1 MEALQTLGSA
11 LGLGFLAGIRL
22 YSTVFLLGLAIRFG
36 WFHLQGPFAHL
47 GVLADWRI
55 LTAAGLA
62 GTLEFFA
69 DKVPW
74 VDSLWDTVHSV
85 IRPVG
90 AVALSLTAFG
100 DVNPAYKVI
109 LVLLSGTLALSSHS
123 TKAATHFLV
132 NHSPEPF
139 SNTALSLLEDAAVPA
154 GLWLMTTHPLAAFG
168 TMAVFIGLFAWFA
181 PKLWRLLRVL
191 AAAVAALWRRHVLNV
206 KGPGTQGVDL
216 RSDPVVFQIYGA
228 HSQLVG
234 ALPPNYL
241 RHLQQEVAGLQNAPA
256 IRCAATKSIPG
267 LRGSIGYLCTIRGE
281 LLFIT
286 FRHLRFRSFRI
297 PLAGIQ
303 RVDFDQNILLD
314 RLWLH
319 EGDRVLSFDVFKA
332 PLEGRVP
339 VANMAAAGR

>member
-22 YSTVFLLGLAIRFG
+22 YTTVFLLGLAIRFG
-36 WFHLQGPFAHL
+36 WFPLHGPFAHL
-47 GVLADWRI
+47 GILADWRI

-74 VDSLWDTVHSV
+74 VDSLWDTVHTV

-100 DVNPAYKVI
+100 DVDPAYKVI

-123 TKAATHFLV
+123 TKAATRFLA

-139 SNTALSLLEDAAVPA
+139 SNIALSMVEDAAVPA
-154 GLWLMTTHPLAAFG
+154 GLWLMTSHPLAAFG
-168 TMAVFIGLFAWFA
+168 TMAVFLGLFAWFA

-191 AAAVAALWRRHVLNV
+191 GAAVAALWRKYVTNV
-206 KGPGTQGVDL
+206 KGQGTQGIDM

-228 HSQLVG
+228 HSQLVSP
-234 ALPPNYL
+234 LPEDYL
-241 RHLQQEVAGLQNAPA
+241 RHLQQEFVGVQSAPA

-267 LRGSIGYLCTIRGE
+267 LRGSIGYLCTVRGE
-281 LLFIT
+281 LVFIAQ
-286 FRHLRFRSFRI
+286 RHLRFRLFRI
-297 PLAGIQ
+297 PLAGVQ
-303 RVDFDQNILLD
+303 RVDFDQNVLLD